1 MNKIIKINLFT
12 KKLEISMNIHMSDFL
27 VMGSKKL
34 IKIISLFL
42 EISMVRLI
50 ISICLFGKLI
60 LFLIYFL
67 ILSDGHGM
75 LGHEVSGYLRENLPV
90 NMNNELKRK
99 NKNVNIHN
107 VNSILTEVFVDTN
120 NKLLSGEIVDTT
132 FSGSTCISLIYT
144 PEKVITANVGDSRA
158 VLGRF
163 KDGGN

>member
-1 MNKIIKINLFT
+1 
-12 KKLEISMNIHMSDFL
+12 
-27 VMGSKKL
+27 
-34 IKIISLFL
+34 
-42 EISMVRLI
+42 
-50 ISICLFGKLI
+50 
-60 LFLIYFL
+60 
-67 ILSDGHGM
+67 M
-75 LGHEVSGYLRENLPV
+75 LGHEVSAYLRENLPV

-158 VLGRF
+158 VLGKF
-163 KDGGN
+163 KDGGI

>member
-1 MNKIIKINLFT
+1 
-12 KKLEISMNIHMSDFL
+12 MSDFL

-67 ILSDGHGM
+67 LLSDGHGM

>member
-1 MNKIIKINLFT
+1 
-12 KKLEISMNIHMSDFL
+12 MSDFL